1 MDFEAPQFPIPEVA
15 DAVGCPRPTLD
26 AWRNR
31 LNLFAD
37 TVTRTKVEKRLS
49 LTDACVARAVKLLTD
64 AGLGAKGAIM
74 AADDG
79 VVRLQIFALLSGETV
94 SSVLGFRWNAKDGNE
109 KPDLYFLDHDGF
121 RDMLSKAGGVM
132 IVIDLAAVVHHVL
145 KALNISSDRK

>member
-1 MDFEAPQFPIPEVA
+1 MHLEAPQFPIPEVA

-64 AGLGAKGAIM
+64 AGISAKGAIM
-74 AADDG
+74 AADDDF
-79 VVRLQIFALLSGETV
+79 VRLQIFALLSGETV
-94 SSVLGFRWNAKDGNE
+94 SSVLGFRWDAKDGNE
-109 KPDLYFLDHDGF
+109 KPDLYFLDQNGF
-121 RDMLSKAGGVM
+121 LDVLSKAGGVM
-132 IVIDLAAVVHHVL
+132 IVIDLAAVVAHVCN
-145 KALNISSDRK
+145 ALNIPIDRK

>member
-31 LNLFAD
+31 LNLFED

-64 AGLGAKGAIM
+64 AGISAKGAIM
-74 AADDG
+74 AADDD
-79 VVRLQIFALLSGETV
+79 VVRAQIFARLSGETV

-109 KPDLYFLDHDGF
+109 KPDLYFLDHNGF
-121 RDMLSKAGGVM
+121 QDMLSKAGGVM
-132 IVIDLAAVVHHVL
+132 IVIDLAAVIAHVL
-145 KALNISSDRK
+145 DALNISIDRK

>member
-49 LTDACVARAVKLLTD
+49 LTDTCVARAVKLLTD
-64 AGLGAKGAIM
+64 AGISAKGAIM
-74 AADDG
+74 AADDDL
-79 VVRLQIFALLSGETV
+79 VRLQIFALLNGETV

-109 KPDLYFLDHDGF
+109 KPDLYFLDHNGF
-121 RDMLSKAGGVM
+121 HDMLSKAGGVM
-132 IVIDLAAVVHHVL
+132 IVIDLAAVIAHVL
-145 KALNISSDRK
+145 AALNISIDRK